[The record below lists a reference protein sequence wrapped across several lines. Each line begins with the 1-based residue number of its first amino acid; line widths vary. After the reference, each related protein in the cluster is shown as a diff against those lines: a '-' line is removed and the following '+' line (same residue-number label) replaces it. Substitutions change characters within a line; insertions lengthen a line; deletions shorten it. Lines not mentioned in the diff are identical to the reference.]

1 VESAGSDARVTHS
14 GQRGEAPA
22 MPGSTDRD
30 TFSRRLLGE
39 PWIAART
46 ESARRHWASPDDPRL
61 STRCAAS
68 HVIALECERR

>member
-1 VESAGSDARVTHS
+1 
-14 GQRGEAPA
+14 